1 MRKLEKEFSFAGF
14 NFPKYLWTL
23 PKGPWHKRLEHMRK
37 PVTGGYYGSPK
48 PKATGHMF
56 YLESDFMPGL
66 RWKWADE
73 IYSRGSLKWWKNPY
87 LIPHKGW
94 FCDEYQEETIRGL
107 VMRLPN
113 NRGFLAGWSMGK
125 GMSSHVDYDVFLDEV
140 DAAQCADSM
149 AENEA
154 KREREYQAEMEAE
167 RDAEDER
174 IENRFRDA
182 MECGV

>member
-14 NFPKYLWTL
+14 DFPKYLWTL
-23 PKGPWHKRLEHMRK
+23 PKGPWRKRLEHMRR
-37 PVTGGYYGSPK
+37 PVTGGYYRSPPINGSG
-48 PKATGHMF
+48 TTF
-56 YLESDFMPGL
+56 YLESDFMPDL
-66 RWKWADE
+66 RWKWCDE
-73 IYSRGSLKWWKNPY
+73 IVSRIN
-87 LIPHKGW
+87 HKGW
-94 FCDEYQEETIRGL
+94 YSDEWQEYTIRGL

-125 GMSSHVDYDVFLDEV
+125 GMISFVDYDVFLDEV

-149 AENEA
+149 AENAAE
-154 KREREYQAEMEAE
+154 REREYQAKWEAE
-167 RDAEDER
+167 QALEDER

>member
-14 NFPKYLWTL
+14 DFPKYLWTL

-66 RWKWADE
+66 RWKWCDE
-73 IYSRGSLKWWKNPY
+73 ACSR
-87 LIPHKGW
+87 IRHKGW

-125 GMSSHVDYDVFLDEV
+125 GMSSYVDYDVFLDEV

-149 AENEA
+149 AENAAE
-154 KREREYQAEMEAE
+154 REREYQAEMEAE
-167 RDAEDER
+167 RAAEDER

>member
-14 NFPKYLWTL
+14 DFPKYLWTL

-37 PVTGGYYGSPK
+37 PVTGGYYGSPRINDS
-48 PKATGHMF
+48 GNIF

-66 RWKWADE
+66 RWKW
-73 IYSRGSLKWWKNPY
+73 
-87 LIPHKGW
+87 
-94 FCDEYQEETIRGL
+94 CDEACSRIRHEGWYCYEDGCGETIRGL

-125 GMSSHVDYDVFLDEV
+125 GMISDVDYDVFLDEV

-149 AENEA
+149 AENAAE
-154 KREREYQAEMEAE
+154 REREYQAEMEAE
-167 RDAEDER
+167 RDAEDEQGA
-174 IENRFRDA
+174 EDL
-182 MECGV
+182 EEYS